1 MISVDPL
8 YSRVPWNT
16 KTFNSR
22 EELEA
27 YLKYFGIDK
36 VYHGP
41 GTYRL
46 SEEGMYVQ
54 VVFDQKGE

>member
-1 MISVDPL
+1 MSWKIKVDPL
-8 YSRVPWNT
+8 YSRVPWNE

-22 EELEA
+22 EELEK

-41 GTYRL
+41 GFYSL
-46 SEEGMYVQ
+46 SEDGMYLQ
-54 VVFDQKGE
+54 VIFN

>member
-1 MISVDPL
+1 MSWKIKVDPL
-8 YSRVPWNT
+8 YSRVPWNE

-41 GTYRL
+41 GLYSL
-46 SEEGMYVQ
+46 DDGMYLQ
-54 VVFDQKGE
+54 VIFN